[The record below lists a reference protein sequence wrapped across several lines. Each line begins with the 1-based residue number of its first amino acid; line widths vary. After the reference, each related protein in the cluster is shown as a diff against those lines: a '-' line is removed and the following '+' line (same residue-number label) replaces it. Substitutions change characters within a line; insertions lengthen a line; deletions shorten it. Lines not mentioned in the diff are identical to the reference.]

1 MVEAKQKKQ
10 FIFPIS
16 VKTVLIIVV
25 FGLVLAEIAM
35 VYFSITSSNS
45 NKAKYKEGATELSTT
60 VALSVDIDEVKQL
73 KNYIIDIYDSYETKP
88 VRPEGEETQEYKEY
102 LAKVAEVKT
111 TPEYKNLQTYLHKVK
126 EANADTDGIYIAC
139 VDYELKRAI
148 YLVYDQENVTYPVG
162 TSDPLYEEDYPMID
176 NPKLGFVASIYE
188 SALDGQTLVTAGA
201 PIVDENDKVVAYAL
215 VDFTMEVVRNKQASN
230 IVRLFIYLI
239 STVALLCVLGIV
251 VIHFILIKPVKSL
264 QNAAASYD
272 VNKPQETHEKFK
284 QLKIN
289 THDEFA
295 VLAEN
300 MKKMESD
307 INNKIGELT
316 KTNEELI
323 ASQRVA
329 SQMTEMANKDA
340 LTGVRNKN
348 AFNRAAESVD
358 SKIKKGEMFNFGVV
372 MVDLNYLKNINDEYG
387 HTAGDAALIKLTSL
401 ICATFVHS
409 PVYRVGGD
417 EFVALL
423 RNNDYKYAEKLIYDF
438 KIKIQELIEDKE
450 LKPYE
455 RISAAIGYSVF
466 DPETD
471 KCINDVFKRADQ
483 NMYECKHAMKKHF
496 PFTK

>member
-1 MVEAKQKKQ
+1 MEETKQKKK
-10 FIFPIS
+10 FRFPIS

-45 NKAKYKEGATELSTT
+45 NKAKYKEEATELSTT
-60 VALSVDIDEVKQL
+60 VALSVDIDEVKEL
-73 KNYIIDIYDSYETKP
+73 KNYVIDVYDSYDPRP
-88 VRPEGEETQEYKEY
+88 VRPEEGETQEFKQYMAAVAGVKNLDAYKH
-102 LAKVAEVKT
+102 
-111 TPEYKNLQTYLHKVK
+111 LQTYLHKVK
-126 EANADTDGIYIAC
+126 EANADTDGIYIAF

-148 YLVYDQENVTYPVG
+148 YLVYDQENEVYPAGVV
-162 TSDPLYEEDYPMID
+162 DPLYEEDYPMVD

-188 SALDGQTLVTAGA
+188 SELDGQTLVTAGA

-215 VDFTMEVVRNKQASN
+215 VDFSMEVVRRKQASS

-251 VIHFILIKPVKSL
+251 VIHFILIKPVKTL
-264 QNAAASYD
+264 QNAAKSYD
-272 VNKPQETHEKFK
+272 VNDPEGTHEKFVK
-284 QLKIN
+284 LKIN

-295 VLAEN
+295 DLAEN

-316 KTNEELI
+316 KINGELI

-329 SQMTEMANKDA
+329 SQMAEMANKDA

-348 AFNRAAESVD
+348 SFTRAAESID
-358 SKIKKGEMFNFGVV
+358 SKVHNGELIDFGVV

-387 HTAGDAALIKLTSL
+387 HTAGDSALIKLCNL

-409 PVYRVGGD
+409 PVYRIGGD

-438 KIKIQELIEDKE
+438 KIKIRELIEDKE

-466 DPETD
+466 DPKTD
-471 KCINDVFKRADQ
+471 ECINDVFKRADAD
-483 NMYECKHAMKKHF
+483 MYECKHAMKKHY
-496 PFTK
+496 PFGK